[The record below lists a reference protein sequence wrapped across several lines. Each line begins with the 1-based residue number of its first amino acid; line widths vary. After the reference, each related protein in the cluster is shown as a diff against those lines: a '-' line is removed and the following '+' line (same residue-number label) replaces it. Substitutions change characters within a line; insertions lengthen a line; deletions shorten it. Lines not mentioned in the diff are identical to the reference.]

1 MRRTVT
7 IVLSLLLA
15 GVCHAADLQE
25 ILKRGTAAIQSDWAA
40 DPLYACVERDETH
53 KDSKITSKTSEIVMI
68 EGSDYSMPLAVDD
81 QPLSPERQKAELIK
95 LRDEVQKR
103 KRESPSER
111 ERRIAAFKKQRDE
124 NGELLL
130 GFPQAFIFQVTGED
144 TKNGYSAYVLSA
156 APKARTGSVTRAQKV
171 LSGMEGTAW
180 IEKNGSHA
188 ISVDVHVVRPV
199 PVFGMLATVLPG
211 TEIEFGMAPVTDS
224 VWLVNEV
231 SMNLEVSKLHMFK
244 SAQMTRTTYTQY
256 RLNSQV
262 LEELLAKAGT

>member
-1 MRRTVT
+1 MRQTVYLGLF
-7 IVLSLLLA
+7 VFLA
-15 GVCHAADLQE
+15 GACHAADLEE
-25 ILKRGTAAIQSDWAA
+25 ILKHGTGAIQSDWAA

-53 KDSKITSKTSEIVMI
+53 KNGKVSSKTSEVVMI
-68 EGSDYSMPLAVDD
+68 EGSDYYMPIAVDD
-81 QPLSPERQKAELIK
+81 QPLPAERQKAELIK
-95 LRDEVQKR
+95 LKEEVQKR

-111 ERRIAAFKKQRDE
+111 EHRMAAYKKQRDE

-130 GFPQAFIFQVTGED
+130 GFPQAFIFKVTGED
-144 TKNGYSAYVLSA
+144 TKNGYPAYVLSA

-180 IEKNGSHA
+180 IEKNGFHA
-188 ISVDVHVVRPV
+188 IRVDVHVVRPV

-211 TEIEFGMAPVTDS
+211 TEIEFGMTPVTDS
-224 VWLVNEV
+224 VWLVDEV

-244 SAQMTRTTYTQY
+244 SAQVTRTTYTQY

>member
-1 MRRTVT
+1 M
-7 IVLSLLLA
+7 
-15 GVCHAADLQE
+15 
-25 ILKRGTAAIQSDWAA
+25 
-40 DPLYACVERDETH
+40 
-53 KDSKITSKTSEIVMI
+53 
-68 EGSDYSMPLAVDD
+68 
-81 QPLSPERQKAELIK
+81 
-95 LRDEVQKR
+95 
-103 KRESPSER
+103 
-111 ERRIAAFKKQRDE
+111 
-124 NGELLL
+124 LL

>member
-7 IVLSLLLA
+7 IGFSILLA
-15 GVCHAADLQE
+15 AACHAADLQE
-25 ILKRGTAAIQSDWAA
+25 ILKRGTSAIQSDWTA
-40 DPLYACVERDETH
+40 DPLYACVERDETR
-53 KDSKITSKTSEIVMI
+53 KDGKITSKTSEVVMI
-68 EGSDYSMPLAVDD
+68 EGSDYSILMAVDD

-95 LRDEVQKR
+95 LKEEVQKR
-103 KRESPSER
+103 KRDSPSER
-111 ERRIAAFKKQRDE
+111 EHRIAAYKKQRDE

-144 TKNGYSAYVLSA
+144 TKDGYPAYVLSA

-180 IEKNGSHA
+180 IEKDGFHA
-188 ISVDVHVVRPV
+188 IRVDVHVIRPV

-211 TEIEFGMAPVTDS
+211 TEIEFGMTPVTES

-244 SAQMTRTTYTQY
+244 SAQVTRTTYTQY